1 MHRFLFALTML
12 WALPAPAQ
20 QTVVATVQ
28 QAAGSNWQRV
38 QALPAGT
45 SIQVKA
51 RKSHANCKLKS
62 VDDDSLTCT
71 QKKDLVFERT
81 DILAIKVPHR
91 GRSTLVGLAAGG
103 ATGAL
108 IGVAAGTSGCTPG
121 PPGNIFGNL
130 CLNIVSRG
138 DLAAIGGVSLGAV
151 GAIIGGLT
159 DFTRST
165 VYKAP

>member
-1 MHRFLFALTML
+1 MHRFLFAMTTLLAFT
-12 WALPAPAQ
+12 APAQ
-20 QTVVATVQ
+20 QPAASAP
-28 QAAGSNWQRV
+28 AAGSNWQRV
-38 QALPAGT
+38 QALPVGA

-51 RKSHANCKLKS
+51 RKSHSSCKLKS
-62 VDDDSLTCT
+62 VDADSLTCT
-71 QKKDLVFERT
+71 NGKDIVFREA
-81 DILAIKVPHR
+81 DIVSIKVPHR

-108 IGVAAGTSGCTPG
+108 IGAAAGSSGCTPG
-121 PPGNIFGNL
+121 PPGNIFQNF
-130 CLNIVSRG
+130 CLNVVSRG
-138 DLAAIGGVSLGAV
+138 DLAAIGGASLGAV